1 MAGVHVVSKGRK
13 SHIALLRSRFD
24 IMANVLSAAVPGRTK
39 TYLMRRCNLSY
50 RQLQAYLGLLCER
63 GLLREESHNR
73 NSTSRKVFVTTEKGK
88 AYLRAYGNLKANL
101 SKSSWRFHL
110 AKIRPQAQ

>member
-63 GLLREESHNR
+63 GLLRAESHNR
-73 NSTSRKVFVTTEKGK
+73 ISTSGKVFVTTEKGN
-88 AYLRAYGNLKANL
+88 AFLRAYGNLRSTMDGGVLKFRTN
-101 SKSSWRFHL
+101 KVRT
-110 AKIRPQAQ
+110 